1 MHRPGGKPMIDL
13 SALQSGYKLKG
24 FLLDFAHET
33 KFVFDRHLYFG

>member
-1 MHRPGGKPMIDL
+1 MHRPGGDL
-13 SALQSGYKLKG
+13 NTLQSGYKLNG